1 MKANHSSVFLEVI
14 EKLSKSTSIS
24 EGDQQGIA
32 KNILEKSTE
41 LLKIPRANAWLMN
54 EDQSE
59 MTCLMSYIAS
69 TNTFQLESS
78 LKRSELPIYF
88 EHISKNDIIISV
100 DAQNEKFNQELR
112 EAYLIPF
119 DIQSMME
126 VPIISGGSLKGIVCF
141 EHTSSKREWTT
152 DEQHFAIAL
161 AQLLTITIETNAK
174 NTYRTELEKALKVKS
189 LLISEINHRV
199 KNNLAI
205 ITAFIRSESERA
217 KDDYHKRLFDSI
229 LSKTYSLASLQEELY
244 RSANYQE
251 LNFNKYIEQLA
262 NNMNRTFGSNLKVN
276 IIFHSTETFFFEV
289 DIAMPIAL
297 ICSEILNNCFKYAF
311 QQDGVNQISI
321 FLGKDQNGKTFLSIE
336 DNGSGLPENYLTRGT
351 GFELMKGLA
360 EQIDAQLECLTSS
373 TGTQISLKF

>member
-1 MKANHSSVFLEVI
+1 
-14 EKLSKSTSIS
+14 
-24 EGDQQGIA
+24 
-32 KNILEKSTE
+32 
-41 LLKIPRANAWLMN
+41 
-54 EDQSE
+54 
-59 MTCLMSYIAS
+59 
-69 TNTFQLESS
+69 
-78 LKRSELPIYF
+78 
-88 EHISKNDIIISV
+88 
-100 DAQNEKFNQELR
+100 
-112 EAYLIPF
+112 
-119 DIQSMME
+119 
-126 VPIISGGSLKGIVCF
+126 
-141 EHTSSKREWTT
+141 
-152 DEQHFAIAL
+152 
-161 AQLLTITIETNAK
+161 
-174 NTYRTELEKALKVKS
+174 
-189 LLISEINHRV
+189 
-199 KNNLAI
+199 
-205 ITAFIRSESERA
+205 
-217 KDDYHKRLFDSI
+217 
-229 LSKTYSLASLQEELY
+229 LQEELY

-262 NNMNRTFGSNLKVN
+262 NNMNRTFGSNLKVK